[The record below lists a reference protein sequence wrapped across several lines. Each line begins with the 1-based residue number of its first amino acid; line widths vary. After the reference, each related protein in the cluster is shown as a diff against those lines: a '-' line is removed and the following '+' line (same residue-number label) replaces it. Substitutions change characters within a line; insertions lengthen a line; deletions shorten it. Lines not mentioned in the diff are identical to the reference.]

1 MFLGFFKNA
10 DYSNPSVY
18 LKQGEQTKFIFNE
31 TELKSFKQEIGE
43 IKFDKDLFKIISY
56 IGFKKNY
63 SSNINVEKFTR
74 TAKEIF
80 SSGHYT
86 GCTDYALVF
95 ETIARQ
101 LGIPT
106 IHVQLADLDWIE
118 ELNSGIKNG
127 VRGHHVC
134 ECYINNKWVCVD
146 VAENKING
154 IYEKE
159 FLTVGNR
166 KCFSKSLDVFETG
179 IHSLKENNRIMK
191 ELFFKNSN

>member
-31 TELKSFKQEIGE
+31 TDLKSFKQELGE
-43 IKFDKDLFKIISY
+43 IKLDKDLFKIITY
-56 IGFKKNY
+56 INLKKNY
-63 SSNINVEKFTR
+63 SSKRKFEKFSR

-80 SSGHYT
+80 LSGDYSG

-118 ELNSGIKNG
+118 DLNSGLNG
-127 VRGHHVC
+127 VRGHHIC

-146 VAENKING
+146 VVENNING

-159 FLTVGNR
+159 SLIVGNR
-166 KCFSKSLDVFETG
+166 KCFAKSLDVFETG
-179 IHSLKENNRIMK
+179 IHSLEENNRIMK
-191 ELFFKNSN
+191 KLFLRNNN